1 MLAATAK
8 HLVVLNNDGGRLLWI
23 RSLQF
28 MQRRPAE
35 WLTRDV
41 WFYTEQGP
49 AIRIFTNFIL
59 YCYPLHTGLAGPTN
73 QKNTL
78 NQRLQST
85 AVLASAPAYNL
96 SLGQRQLLKTVEL
109 PEGAAALSL
118 VRPSLERLSLRRK
131 ALTRHLLISV

>member
-8 HLVVLNNDGGRLLWI
+8 HLVVLNNDGERLLWI

-41 WFYTEQGP
+41 WFKTEQRL

-78 NQRLQST
+78 SQRLQSM

-96 SLGQRQLLKTVEL
+96 SLVQRQLLKTVVL
-109 PEGAAALSL
+109 AAAVAAQSL
-118 VRPSLERLSLRRK
+118 VLPSPERLVS
-131 ALTRHLLISV
+131 SF